1 MTRFAISLLCL
12 ALVFA
17 GSGCSGG
24 RRSAPPPRVS
34 KPIPPPSPRATK
46 HKHPDEKILE
56 EIIRGGE
63 PILPAEISELSDRML
78 AEGSVQTEKTLARL
92 DIVLN
97 KSLHGAPKEVRHRL
111 LRNLGIIHY
120 HQKKYNLARQ
130 ELQQANE
137 LYPRDGRTH
146 FYLARLAA
154 HQGNI
159 YQRKGLSKKAKGQFN
174 LAANEIEIAQ
184 KLEPS
189 NSFYRQDLKKILQSE
204 STSASDP
211 KR

>member
-1 MTRFAISLLCL
+1 MTRCAISLLCL

-17 GSGCSGG
+17 GAGCGG
-24 RRSAPPPRVS
+24 RRSAAPPPRVS
-34 KPIPPPSPRATK
+34 KPTLPPPPRATK
-46 HKHPDEKILE
+46 YNHPDEEILE
-56 EIIRGGE
+56 AIIRGQ
-63 PILPAEISELSDRML
+63 PMPPTEISELSDRML
-78 AEGSVQTEKTLARL
+78 AEGSVQTERTLARL

-97 KSLHGAPKEVRHRL
+97 KSLNGAPKEVRHRL

-174 LAANEIEIAQ
+174 LAANEIEIAR

-189 NSFYRQDLKKILQSE
+189 NDFYRQDLKKILQNE
-204 STSASDP
+204 STNAADP
-211 KR
+211 NR

>member
-1 MTRFAISLLCL
+1 MTRGVISLLCL

-17 GSGCSGG
+17 GAGCAGR

-34 KPIPPPSPRATK
+34 KPTLPPPSRAAK
-46 HKHPDEKILE
+46 YNHPDEKILE
-56 EIIRGGE
+56 GIIRGQ
-63 PILPAEISELSDRML
+63 PMPPAEVSELSDRML
-78 AEGSVQTEKTLARL
+78 AEGSVQTERSLARL

-97 KSLHGAPKEVRHRL
+97 KSLKGAPKEVRHRL

-174 LAANEIEIAQ
+174 LAANEMEIAR

-189 NSFYRQDLKKILQSE
+189 NALYRQDLRKILQNE
-204 STSASDP
+204 STSASGP
-211 KR
+211 KK

>member
-1 MTRFAISLLCL
+1 MTRIAISLLCL

-17 GSGCSGG
+17 GAGCAGK

-34 KPIPPPSPRATK
+34 KPIPSPPPRATK
-46 HKHPDEKILE
+46 HRHPDEQTLE
-56 EIIRGGE
+56 GIIRRGE
-63 PILPAEISELSDRML
+63 PILPAEIAELSDRML
-78 AEGSVQTEKTLARL
+78 SEGSVQTERTLAQL

-120 HQKKYNLARQ
+120 HQKKFNLARQ

-189 NSFYRQDLKKILQSE
+189 NDLYRQDLRKILQNE
-204 STSASDP
+204 STSASDL